1 MTGVY
6 YGCEPNGQWPPKNK
20 YVELT
25 CSDNYNVISTYY
37 LEEAFNFQIPH
48 GWTVNKCC
56 GFFTN
61 KAVNFEVN
69 EVNDINKLSFIISTI
84 SLVISLIIT
93 IIYVIN
99 CCKKRSEDR
108 TIKTIM
114 QRAQVHRNVANLNNL
129 SNV

>member
-1 MTGVY
+1 MTSIY
-6 YGCEPNGQWPPKNK
+6 YGCEPSGHWPPKNK
-20 YVELT
+20 YVELSCLDT
-25 CSDNYNVISTYY
+25 YDFISTYY
-37 LEEAFNFQIPH
+37 LEEAFNFQIPQD
-48 GWTVNKCC
+48 WTGTVKKCC

-61 KAVNFEVN
+61 KAFNF

-93 IIYVIN
+93 IIYAIN
-99 CCKKRSEDR
+99 FCKKRSEDT

-114 QRAQVHRNVANLNNL
+114 QRAQVHRSVATLNNL

>member
-1 MTGVY
+1 MTSVY

-25 CSDNYNVISTYY
+25 CSLNYNDIFTYY
-37 LEEAFNFQIPH
+37 LEDALNFKIPH
-48 GWTVNKCC
+48 GFGLGVNKCC

-61 KAVNFEVN
+61 KAFNFEVN
-69 EVNDINKLSFIISTI
+69 NINKLSFIISTI

-93 IIYVIN
+93 FIYVIN

-114 QRAQVHRNVANLNNL
+114 QRAQVHRNVATINNL